1 MWYNLNMNDN
11 KKYTI
16 IIPALNPTD
25 KLLTLVDEL
34 TNKGFNDII
43 VVNDG
48 SGEEYNNIFEKLPKS
63 VKLLNHKTNLGKG
76 AALKTA
82 IKELKNVDGFIT
94 VDSDGQ
100 HSVEDVIKIA
110 NELLKYDIVLGI
122 RNFNLKN
129 VPKRSKFG
137 NKISSLVFKIRTG
150 VNLKDT
156 QTGLRGINIKYKDLA
171 LNTSGNRYE
180 YEMNFLNNLVKNKIK
195 IHTVRIKTIYEDNN
209 DGSHFNVIRDSI
221 LIHKWIII
229 LLVIV
234 LLVCVLMLV

>member
-1 MWYNLNMNDN
+1 MKDSM
-11 KKYTI
+11 KCTI
-16 IIPALNPTD
+16 IIPTLNPTD

-34 TNKGFNDII
+34 TNNGFNEII

-63 VKLLNHKTNLGKG
+63 VKLLNHETNLGKG

-171 LNTSGNRYE
+171 LNTSG
-180 YEMNFLNNLVKNKIK
+180 
-195 IHTVRIKTIYEDNN
+195 
-209 DGSHFNVIRDSI
+209 
-221 LIHKWIII
+221 
-229 LLVIV
+229 
-234 LLVCVLMLV
+234 

>member
-1 MWYNLNMNDN
+1 MNDN